1 VLFALPTP
9 DEPELRVIARIDE
22 LRRGLHYGVTQKL
35 RWSGLLRRSTL
46 ARAIQGSNSIE
57 GIDVSVEDA
66 IAVAEGEEPLDA
78 DAETRAAIAG
88 YQKAMTY
95 ALQLSDDP
103 HFAWSAEGIRSLHF
117 MILNYDLAKHPGR
130 WRPGPIFVRDD
141 ARGETVYEG
150 PDAERVPALMDELVA
165 WLREGDARAPAM
177 VRAAL
182 GHLNLVM
189 VHPFA
194 DGNGRMARC
203 LQTLMLA
210 RERILDPHFCS
221 IEEYL
226 GRNTRAYYAVLAE
239 VGGGSWQPSRDA
251 RPWIRFNL
259 TAHYRQA
266 MTLQRRQREMQRVW
280 EGLEQEVRARSLPE
294 RTLLALADAAF
305 GWKVRNATYRSAAEI
320 SDQVASRDLKALAD
334 AGLLVA
340 HGERRGRWYAASDL
354 VRTVRERFR
363 EAKPIADPFE
373 LEAQG
378 TLF

>member
-1 VLFALPTP
+1 MLFTLPILQ
-9 DEPELRVIARIDE
+9 ESEIRVVARIDE

-46 ARAIQGSNSIE
+46 ARAVQGSNSIE

-88 YQKAMTY
+88 YQNAMTY

-117 MILNYDLAKHPGR
+117 MILGYDLAKHPGR

-165 WLREGDARAPAM
+165 WLREGDTGAPAM

-189 VHPFA
+189 IHPFS

-239 VGGGSWQPSRDA
+239 VGGGTWQPTRDA

-280 EGLEQEVRARSLPE
+280 EGLEQEVRARDLPE

-305 GWKVRNATYRSAAEI
+305 GWKVRNASYRSVAEV